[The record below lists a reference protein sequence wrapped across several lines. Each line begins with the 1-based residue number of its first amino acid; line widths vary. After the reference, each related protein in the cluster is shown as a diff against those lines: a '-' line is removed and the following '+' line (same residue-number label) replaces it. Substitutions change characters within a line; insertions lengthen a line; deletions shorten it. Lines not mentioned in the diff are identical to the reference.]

1 MITLDIVITTYNSFK
16 YLDDISFFIKDNIY
30 IYDKIICVDDCSDES
45 FYIQLKQRLNN
56 IDNVRLLRNDRNLGP
71 SASRNIGIKYS
82 NSEYISFHDPDDF
95 VVAGRGY
102 YISKFLNKY
111 KPNILFHSFT
121 ISDIKENLVFSNKFE
136 KHNGFLYLF
145 KCLYV
150 TPAFTCK
157 RKILIN
163 VGGYDQNLRY
173 AEDIDLYIK
182 LRKNYK
188 FFFIKDK
195 LVKITNR
202 KERRLDANHQSNNF
216 SLMRDSINKIFIK
229 NIFNFKP
236 TSIIFIFALLL
247 NLLKTFWGKIFF

>member
-1 MITLDIVITTYNSFK
+1 MITLDIVITTYNSYK
-16 YLDDISFFIKDNIY
+16 YLDDIYFFIKDNIY

-45 FYIQLKQRLNN
+45 FYKQLKKRLNN
-56 IDNVRLLRNDRNLGP
+56 ITNVKILRNEYNLGP
-71 SASRNIGIKYS
+71 SASRNIGINYS

-95 VVAGRGY
+95 VSPGRGY
-102 YISKFLNKY
+102 YISNFINKY
-111 KPNILFHSFT
+111 KPNILFHGFS
-121 ISDIKENLVFSNKFE
+121 ISDIKENLEFSDKFE
-136 KHNGFLYLF
+136 KHNCFLYLF

-157 RKILIN
+157 REILIN
-163 VGGYDQNLRY
+163 VGGYDQDLRY

-182 LRKNYK
+182 LREKDQ

-202 KERRLDANHQSNNF
+202 KERRLDTNHQSNNF

-229 NIFNFKP
+229 NIFKFKP
-236 TSIIFIFALLL
+236 ISIIFIFALLV
-247 NLLKTFWGKIFF
+247 NILKTYWGKIFF